1 MPSRKKAKGKA
12 RKAKKQAAENDL
24 HTGTAAGS
32 SCRHLADHCPP
43 DDLNLCLNLVKEID
57 TEVITERLEARGRK
71 KFGSIELLLIV
82 SEIYGKYRH
91 TIFDDNRNKTACR
104 QILLSHGTEV
114 LLRSGRDPSSL
125 QMATKMP
132 LALPY
137 LFMLVHME
145 VVERFNGVI
154 HSIHDEYGMFLKT
167 HQELYDLNMIACPR
181 EVVRYFHRHNSCSC
195 LKEIYY
201 HLKDNTKRTTYCSKC
216 KKIKDIRE
224 MMVCSKCKV
233 ANYCSNECAIADYA
247 HHKTNCKH
255 RER

>member
-82 SEIYGKYRH
+82 SEIY
-91 TIFDDNRNKTACR
+91 
-104 QILLSHGTEV
+104 EV

-154 HSIHDEYGMFLKT
+154 HSIHDEYDMFLKT

-181 EVVRYFHRHNSCSC
+181 EVVRYFHRLNSCSC

-233 ANYCSNECAIADYA
+233 ANYCSNECAIDDYA